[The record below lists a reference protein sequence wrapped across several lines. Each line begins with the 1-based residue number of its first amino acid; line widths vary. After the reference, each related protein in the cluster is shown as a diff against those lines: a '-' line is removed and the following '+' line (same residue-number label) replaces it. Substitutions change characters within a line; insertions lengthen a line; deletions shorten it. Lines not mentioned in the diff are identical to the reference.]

1 MTPAPLP
8 ACTRSP
14 TARVR
19 ALGADIR
26 VDTPDDIPGGRLG
39 RVTRVRPYEES
50 HPWIAFDARALNEVH
65 PKLWMLLGEARS
77 KCEHLA
83 GAPLKPEIAER
94 FYRVTL
100 IKGAQATTAIEG
112 NTLSEEQVAGIL
124 DRSFDAPPS
133 RKYQEIEVRNV
144 LDALTKIDRQVQRG
158 EYATLTRELLCDF
171 NRQVLIGLEGQM
183 DDSTVPGELRTRSV
197 VVGRYRGAP
206 AEDCELLLD
215 RLAVWL
221 EGPDFKAP
229 DRDIDFA
236 LMLVRAVLAHL
247 YIAWIHPFGD
257 GNGRTARLVEFLI
270 LARSGKVPLP
280 AAHLLSNHY
289 NLTRDRY
296 YRELDKASR
305 SGGDITGFITYAIEG
320 FVDGIRSQIDEVRVQ
335 QLGVAWVNFVHEVMS
350 RFPVSKASD
359 RQRELVLAMPLDR
372 AVPRSE
378 LVGLSPRLAHQYAQ
392 AGPRTLSR
400 DLNRIAGAG
409 LITPIEG
416 NRYGTSIH
424 QMSAFL
430 PAIAPPGNEGPA
442 SDGTTSA
449 P

>member
-1 MTPAPLP
+1 M
-8 ACTRSP
+8 
-14 TARVR
+14 
-19 ALGADIR
+19 
-26 VDTPDDIPGGRLG
+26 
-39 RVTRVRPYEES
+39 RPYEES
-50 HPWIAFDARALNEVH
+50 HPWIAFNARALNEVH
-65 PKLWMLLGEARS
+65 PRLWMLLGEARS

-83 GAPLKPEIAER
+83 GAPLKPEIAKR

-124 DRSFDAPPS
+124 DGSFEAPPS
-133 RKYQEIEVRNV
+133 RRYQEIEVRNV
-144 LDALTKIDRQVQRG
+144 LDALTKIDAQVQHG
-158 EYATLTRELLCDF
+158 EYPKLTRELLCDF
-171 NRQVLIGLEGQM
+171 NRQVLVGLEDQL
-183 DDSTVPGELRTRSV
+183 DDSTVAGEVRTHSV

-206 AEDCELLLD
+206 SEDCEYLLD
-215 RLAVWL
+215 RLGDWL

-296 YRELDKASR
+296 YRELDKAGK

-320 FVDGIRSQIDEVRVQ
+320 FVDGIRSQIDEVRMQ
-335 QLGVAWVNFVHEVMS
+335 QLSVAWINFVHEVMS
-350 RFPVSKASD
+350 RFPTGKASD
-359 RQRELVLAMPLDR
+359 RQRELVLAMPVDR

-378 LVGLSPRLAHQYAQ
+378 LTGLTPRLALQYAQ
-392 AGPRTLSR
+392 TGPRTLSR
-400 DLNRIAGAG
+400 DLNRLEGAD
-409 LITPIEG
+409 LITRVG
-416 NRYGTSIH
+416 RNNYRASAH
-424 QMSAFL
+424 QMAAFL
-430 PAIAPPGNEGPA
+430 PAIAPADNEDH
-442 SDGTTSA
+442 ST
-449 P
+449 

>member
-1 MTPAPLP
+1 
-8 ACTRSP
+8 
-14 TARVR
+14 
-19 ALGADIR
+19 
-26 VDTPDDIPGGRLG
+26 
-39 RVTRVRPYEES
+39 VRPYQES
-50 HPWIAFDARALNEVH
+50 HPWIAFDAKALNKAL

-83 GAPLKPEIAER
+83 GAPLKPEIADR
-94 FYRVTL
+94 FYVVTL

-124 DRSFDAPPS
+124 DGTFSAPPS
-133 RKYQEIEVRNV
+133 RRYQEVEVRNV
-144 LDALTKIDRQVQRG
+144 LDALTNIDGQVQRG
-158 EYATLTRELLCDF
+158 EYPTLTRKLLCDF
-171 NRQVLIGLEGQM
+171 NRQVLIGLEDQT
-183 DDSTVPGELRTRSV
+183 DDSTVPGELRKHSV
-197 VVGRYRGAP
+197 DVGRYRGAP
-206 AEDCELLLD
+206 AADCGYLLD
-215 RLAVWL
+215 RLADWL

-320 FVDGIRSQIDEVRVQ
+320 FVDGIRSQIDEVRAQ
-335 QLGVAWVNFVHEVMS
+335 QLGVAWVNFVHGVMS
-350 RFPVSKASD
+350 RFPTSKASD
-359 RQRELVLAMPLDR
+359 RQRELVLAMPFDR
-372 AVPRSE
+372 ELPRSE
-378 LVGLSPRLAHQYAQ
+378 LTGLTPSLARQYAQ

-400 DLNRIAGAG
+400 DLNRIEGAG
-409 LITPIEG
+409 LIAKVSRSSYRP
-416 NRYGTSIH
+416 SVQ
-424 QMSAFL
+424 QMAAFL
-430 PAIAPPGNEGPA
+430 PAIAPPDNQDQSHG
-442 SDGTTSA
+442 D
-449 P
+449 

>member
-1 MTPAPLP
+1 M
-8 ACTRSP
+8 
-14 TARVR
+14 
-19 ALGADIR
+19 
-26 VDTPDDIPGGRLG
+26 
-39 RVTRVRPYEES
+39 RPCEES

-65 PKLWMLLGEARS
+65 PRLWMLLGEARS

-124 DRSFDAPPS
+124 DGSFEAPPS

-144 LDALTKIDRQVQRG
+144 LDALTKIDGQVRRG
-158 EYATLTRELLCDF
+158 EYPKLTRELLCDF
-171 NRQVLIGLEGQM
+171 NRQVLVGLEDQM
-183 DDSTVPGELRTRSV
+183 DDSTVPGEVRNHSV

-206 AEDCELLLD
+206 AEDCEYLLD
-215 RLAVWL
+215 RLCDWL

-296 YRELDKASR
+296 YRELDKASK
-305 SGGDITGFITYAIEG
+305 SGGDITGFIAYAIEG
-320 FVDGIRSQIDEVRVQ
+320 FIDGIRSQIDEVRGQ
-335 QLGVAWVNFVHEVMS
+335 QLSVAWINFVHEVMS
-350 RFPVSKASD
+350 RFPTGKASD
-359 RQRELVLAMPLDR
+359 RQRELVLAMPFDR

-378 LVGLSPRLAHQYAQ
+378 LTGLTPRLAQQYAQ
-392 AGPRTLSR
+392 AGPRTISR
-400 DLNRIAGAG
+400 DLNRIERAG
-409 LITPIEG
+409 LITRVG
-416 NRYGTSIH
+416 RSNFGSSIY
-424 QMSAFL
+424 QMAAFL
-430 PAIAPPGNEGPA
+430 PAIAPPHNEDHSVG
-442 SDGTTSA
+442 G
-449 P
+449 

>member
-1 MTPAPLP
+1 
-8 ACTRSP
+8 
-14 TARVR
+14 
-19 ALGADIR
+19 
-26 VDTPDDIPGGRLG
+26 VD
-39 RVTRVRPYEES
+39 VRPYEES

-65 PKLWMLLGEARS
+65 PRLWMLLGEARS

-83 GAPLKPEIAER
+83 GAPLEPEIAER

-124 DRSFDAPPS
+124 DGSFEAPPS

-144 LDALTKIDRQVQRG
+144 LDALTKIGGQVQRG
-158 EYATLTRELLCDF
+158 EYPRLTRELLCDF
-171 NRQVLIGLEGQM
+171 NRQVLVGLEDEL
-183 DDSTVPGELRTRSV
+183 DDTAVPGEVRKHSV

-206 AEDCELLLD
+206 SEDCEYLLD
-215 RLAVWL
+215 RLGDWL
-221 EGPDFKAP
+221 EGPDFKAS

-257 GNGRTARLVEFLI
+257 GNGRAARLVEFLI

-296 YRELDKASR
+296 YRELDRASK
-305 SGGDITGFITYAIEG
+305 SGGDITGFLTYAIEG
-320 FVDGIRSQIDEVRVQ
+320 FVDGIQSQIDEVRTH
-335 QLGVAWVNFVHEVMS
+335 QLSVAWVNFVHEVMS
-350 RFPVSKASD
+350 RFPTGKASD
-359 RQRELVLAMPLDR
+359 RQRELVLAMPSDR
-372 AVPRSE
+372 ALPRSE
-378 LVGLSPRLAHQYAQ
+378 LTALTPSLAHQYAQ

-400 DLNRIAGAG
+400 DLNRIEAAG
-409 LITPIEG
+409 LITRVG
-416 NRYGTSIH
+416 RSTYRSSID
-424 QMSAFL
+424 QMAAFL
-430 PAIAPPGNEGPA
+430 PAIAPPDNE
-442 SDGTTSA
+442 DHSA
-449 P
+449 GE